1 MIGFIFSSN
10 SNQLH
15 PTPVIASLPQAGVA
29 ISFFWRLFRRPAK
42 NGTPRDDRL
51 GNRSLS
57 VRILSLSMLILIFL
71 GTLGAGSMKLGS
83 DEIEL
88 VGRVYVMGNEPFTVV
103 ALKLDDG
110 DVYALLGD
118 HDKELRGLQGKRLSV
133 AGKPSEEKPRG
144 AKAIIVKSFK
154 VLDQR

>member
-10 SNQLH
+10 SNKLH
-15 PTPVIASLPQAGVA
+15 PTPVIASPPQAGVA
-29 ISFFWRLFRRPAK
+29 ISFFLRLLRRPAK
-42 NGTPRDDRL
+42 SGTPRNDRL

-57 VRILSLSMLILIFL
+57 VGIFSLSILVFIFL

-110 DVYALLGD
+110 EVYALLGE
-118 HDKELRGLQGKRLSV
+118 HDKELRGLQGRRLSV
-133 AGKPSEEKPRG
+133 VGKPSEEKPRG

-154 VLDQR
+154 VLESK